1 MTPSG
6 PRAAGAGSRAG
17 PATTVNAA
25 DDGDCRSSVRGVGIM
40 RAAQVERA
48 GAADGVGAA
57 VLGAAVGWALIS
69 AAGRESG
76 PEGVLLAVVAV
87 AAGYA
92 CGRISGALVPVA
104 TATAASLAVL
114 ALAVAS
120 PEGVPGV
127 NARSTVEPGDAGAA
141 AALLAVSAGAACCA
155 AAAARR
161 PGARAA
167 LRALALGVVVT
178 AVVLGSAAGATAAA
192 AVVLCAAAASR
203 ARRRTAALA
212 GFVVVALVAAGVS
225 WAVAQDALPDG
236 PAEGLR
242 ALLTENRVA
251 LWRDAVALFEAE
263 PVRGVGPDRFGN
275 LSATAQQTP
284 GSDGKPH
291 SALFQQV
298 AEQGAVG
305 AALLAGA
312 FGWLLYGLWRSPRP
326 TPVVLCAAAALTALA
341 VLAVLGNALSFA
353 PVTAGAGLLAGLA
366 TARVV
371 TSGAGDRAGT
381 GAPDAVAR

>member
-1 MTPSG
+1 M
-6 PRAAGAGSRAG
+6 
-17 PATTVNAA
+17 
-25 DDGDCRSSVRGVGIM
+25 M
-40 RAAQVERA
+40 AAQDERG
-48 GAADGVGAA
+48 GAADGVGVA

-69 AAGRESG
+69 AAGRDSG

-92 CGRISGALVPVA
+92 CGRIAGALVPVA

-114 ALAVAS
+114 GLAVAS

-127 NARSTVEPGDAGAA
+127 NAQSPVEPGDTGAA

-167 LRALALGVVVT
+167 LRALALAVVAT
-178 AVVLGSAAGATAAA
+178 AVVLGSVAGALSSA
-192 AVVLCAAAASR
+192 AVVLCAAAVTR

-212 GFVVVALVAAGVS
+212 GFALVTAVVAGVS
-225 WAVAQDALPDG
+225 WAVATDALPPG
-236 PAEGLR
+236 PADGLR
-242 ALLTENRVA
+242 ALLTDNRVA
-251 LWRDAVALFEAE
+251 LWRDAVELVEAE
-263 PVRGVGPDRFGN
+263 PVRGVGPDRFEN
-275 LSATAQQTP
+275 LSATAQQTA

-291 SALFQQV
+291 SALFQQA
-298 AEQGAVG
+298 AEQGLVG
-305 AALLAGA
+305 TALLAAA

-326 TPVVLCAAAALTALA
+326 TPVVLCAAAGLTVLA

-371 TSGAGDRAGT
+371 PSGAGERA
-381 GAPDAVAR
+381 AARSPDAAAR